1 MPFSRKI
8 PSEQPSEQSTDQWE
22 LNKLPQINSLQNPK
36 IKRLVRLRSRR
47 EREKE
52 RIILSEGA
60 RESLRALEAGVK
72 LHELYLCPELFSP
85 DAHHVL
91 TALTALTTLT
101 ALTRPTQPITSD
113 APHTNHTNAA
123 FNTTTLLSR
132 TAFEKVS
139 RRENPDGVLAIFEP
153 PHIELSDIA
162 SSDTS
167 QKTQTLVLVLHGL
180 EKPGN
185 IGAILRTADAVGVAA
200 VLVLGRGADP
210 YSPHVIRA
218 SQGSVFHVPT
228 LVMSE
233 TEALTWLD
241 AQQFSRV
248 ACTPDAKQHYWDAP
262 LTGKIALLLGTE
274 HSGLPQ
280 TWRDTQLAVA
290 IPMQGAADSLN
301 VSTAAALV
309 MYECLRQQNNN

>member
-8 PSEQPSEQSTDQWE
+8 PSEQPSKQSTDQWE
-22 LNKLPQINSLQNPK
+22 LDKLPQINSLQNPK

-91 TALTALTTLT
+91 TALT
-101 ALTRPTQPITSD
+101 RPTQPITSD
-113 APHTNHTNAA
+113 APHTNHTNAT
-123 FNTTTLLSR
+123 FSTTTLLSR

-139 RRENPDGVLAIFEP
+139 KRENPDGVLTIFEP

-162 SSDTS
+162 LSDTP
-167 QKTQTLVLVLHGL
+167 QGAQTLVLVLHGL

-228 LVMSE
+228 LVVSE

-274 HSGLPQ
+274 HNGLPQ
-280 TWRDTQLAVA
+280 TWRDTQQAVT

-309 MYECLRQQNNN
+309 MYECLRQQL